1 MAAQGKHPLMG
12 MRDLFEEEN
21 RRKLRVQG
29 DLQAALSLCGYR
41 TIDTP
46 VLEPTDIFLRKSG
59 GELASQMYS
68 FVEPGG
74 HQVSLRPEFTSQ
86 VIRLFLQQE
95 GQLPLPVRW
104 QYAGPVFR
112 YATGDDGHGRGHG
125 RQYTQ
130 VGAELIGAGGVAA
143 DAEVL
148 ATACG
153 ALTSLGLRPLQLVI
167 GDVGAVLGLLRQYAL
182 SERATHYLLNAIGQL
197 RDGEEQLAVVRARAE
212 ELGLLVQGERQGM
225 AALGKHLAAV
235 DASSTMVFGART
247 PAEVL
252 ERLAR
257 KLQASDD
264 PGQIERAMEFTA
276 ALSRLRGA
284 PEETVER
291 ARALAASHGLDAAP
305 LDTLEACVAAL
316 ALHDLKD
323 VEVSVDLGLAGGIAY
338 YTGPL
343 FEVWGGPPSVR
354 PEGNPRT
361 DGVRL
366 ASGGRYDGLVKA
378 LGGADDV
385 PALGFAYSLEP
396 VMDAMA
402 SAGVLADDARSS
414 TRALV
419 APRSP
424 GAVAAAL
431 RTAAS
436 LRLGGEAAAVA
447 LNGEVDEDTAR
458 MQGFAA
464 IVAVDEDGASERTW
478 L

>member
-1 MAAQGKHPLMG
+1 MAAQANNPLMG

-21 RRKLRVQG
+21 RRKLRVQNE
-29 DLQAALSLCGYR
+29 LQAALSLCGYR
-41 TIDTP
+41 TVDTP

-86 VIRLFLQQE
+86 VIRLFLQQN
-95 GQLPLPVRW
+95 GGVALPVRW

-112 YATGDDGHGRGHG
+112 YTPGESGHG

-130 VGAELIGAGGVAA
+130 VGAELIGAGGAAA

-153 ALTSLGLRPLQLVI
+153 ALVSLGLRSLRLVV
-167 GDVGAVLGLLRQYAL
+167 GDVGAVLGLLRQFSL
-182 SERATHYLLNAIGQL
+182 SERATHYLMNAIGQL
-197 RDGEEQLAVVRARAE
+197 REGEGQLAAVRARAE
-212 ELGLLVQGERQGM
+212 ELGLFEQGERHGM
-225 AALGKHLAAV
+225 GALGQHLAAV
-235 DASSTMVFGART
+235 DASSAVTFGARS

-264 PGQIERAMEFTA
+264 PGQIQRAMEFTSV
-276 ALSRLRGA
+276 LSRLSGA
-284 PEETVER
+284 PDDTVER
-291 ARALAASHGLDAAP
+291 ARSLAASYGLDAGP
-305 LDTLEACVAAL
+305 LDTLADCVAAL
-316 ALHDLKD
+316 ALHDVKGVD
-323 VEVSVDLGLAGGIAY
+323 VSVDLGLAGGIAY

-343 FEVWGGPPSVR
+343 FEVWGGGS
-354 PEGNPRT
+354 EN
-361 DGVRL
+361 RL

-378 LGGADDV
+378 LGGPDDV

-402 SAGVLADDARSS
+402 DAGALTNDVRGGK
-414 TRALV
+414 RALV
-419 APRSP
+419 APKSP
-424 GAVAAAL
+424 GAAAAAL

-447 LNGEVDEDTAR
+447 LNGEIDEDSAR
-458 MQGFAA
+458 RQGFAA

>member
-21 RRKLRVQG
+21 RRKLRVQNE
-29 DLQAALSLCGYR
+29 LQAALSLCGYR
-41 TIDTP
+41 TVDTP

-86 VIRLFLQQE
+86 VIRLFLQQN
-95 GQLPLPVRW
+95 GSLPLPVRW

-112 YATGDDGHGRGHG
+112 YTAGESGHA

-130 VGAELIGAGGVAA
+130 VGAELIGAGGPTAE
-143 DAEVL
+143 AEVM

-153 ALTSLGLRPLQLVI
+153 ALTSLGLRPLRLVV
-167 GDVGAVLGLLRQYAL
+167 GDVGAVLGLLRQFSL
-182 SERATHYLLNAIGQL
+182 SERATHYLLNVIGQL
-197 RDGEEQLAVVRARAE
+197 RDGEDQLDAVRARAE

-225 AALGKHLAAV
+225 AALGQHLAAV
-235 DASSTMVFGART
+235 DATEASTFGARSAT
-247 PAEVL
+247 EIL

-264 PGQIERAMEFTA
+264 PGQLERAMQFTG
-276 ALSRLRGA
+276 ALARLNGE
-284 PEETVER
+284 PQDTVER
-291 ARALAASHGLDAAP
+291 ARSLAASYGLDPSP
-305 LDTLEACVAAL
+305 LDSLDACVAAL
-316 ALHDLKD
+316 ALHDAND
-323 VEVSVDLGLAGGIAY
+323 AEVSVDLGLAGGLAY

-343 FEVWGGPPSVR
+343 FEIWGGR
-354 PEGNPRT
+354 GDT
-361 DGVRL
+361 VRL
-366 ASGGRYDGLVKA
+366 GSGGRYDGLIKA
-378 LGGADDV
+378 LGGSDDV
-385 PALGFAYSLEP
+385 PALGFAYSLES
-396 VMDAMA
+396 VLDELAE
-402 SAGVLADDARSS
+402 AGALTDDSRGGK
-414 TRALV
+414 RALV

-436 LRLGGEAAAVA
+436 LRLAGEAAAVA
-447 LNGEVDEDTAR
+447 LNGEVDEDSAR
-458 MQGFAA
+458 RQGFAA
-464 IVAVDEDGASERTW
+464 IVTVDEDGASERTW

>member
-1 MAAQGKHPLMG
+1 MAPQANNPLMG

-21 RRKLRVQG
+21 RQKLRVQNE
-29 DLQAALSLCGYR
+29 LQAALSLCGYR
-41 TIDTP
+41 TVDTP

-86 VIRLFLQQE
+86 VIRLFLQQN
-95 GQLPLPVRW
+95 GGVALPVRW

-112 YATGDDGHGRGHG
+112 YTPGESGHG

-130 VGAELIGAGGVAA
+130 VGAELIGAGGAAA

-153 ALTSLGLRPLQLVI
+153 ALVSLGLRSLRLVV
-167 GDVGAVLGLLRQYAL
+167 GDVGAVLGLLRQFSL
-182 SERATHYLLNAIGQL
+182 SERATHYLLNAIGRL
-197 RDGEEQLAVVRARAE
+197 REGEEHLAAVRARAE
-212 ELGLLVQGERQGM
+212 ELGLLEQGERHGM
-225 AALGKHLAAV
+225 GALGQHLAAV
-235 DASSTMVFGART
+235 DASSDVTFGARS

-264 PGQIERAMEFTA
+264 PGQIERAMEFTG
-276 ALSRLRGA
+276 ALSRLSGA
-284 PEETVER
+284 PDDTVER
-291 ARALAASHGLDAAP
+291 ARSLAASYGLDAAP
-305 LDTLEACVAAL
+305 LDTLADCVAAL
-316 ALHDLKD
+316 ALHDVKD
-323 VEVSVDLGLAGGIAY
+323 VDVSVDLGLAGGIAY

-343 FEVWGGPPSVR
+343 FEIWGGGAVK
-354 PEGNPRT
+354 
-361 DGVRL
+361 L
-366 ASGGRYDGLVKA
+366 AGGGRYDGLVKA
-378 LGGADDV
+378 LGGPDDV

-396 VMDAMA
+396 VVDAMA
-402 SAGVLADDARSS
+402 DAGVMMEDSRGGK
-414 TRALV
+414 RALV
-419 APRSP
+419 APKSP

-447 LNGEVDEDTAR
+447 LNGEVDEDSAR
-458 MQGFAA
+458 RQGFAA

>member
-1 MAAQGKHPLMG
+1 MAPQANNPLMG
-12 MRDLFEEEN
+12 MRDLFEEET
-21 RRKLRVQG
+21 RQKLRVQNE
-29 DLQAALSLCGYR
+29 LQAALSLCGYR
-41 TIDTP
+41 TVDTP

-86 VIRLFLQQE
+86 VIRLFLQQN
-95 GQLPLPVRW
+95 GGVALPVRW

-112 YATGDDGHGRGHG
+112 YTAGESGHG

-130 VGAELIGAGGVAA
+130 VGAELIGAGGPAA

-153 ALTSLGLRPLQLVI
+153 ALVSLGLRSLRLVV
-167 GDVGAVLGLLRQYAL
+167 GDVGAVLGLLRQFSL

-197 RDGEEQLAVVRARAE
+197 REGEEHLAAVRARAE
-212 ELGLLVQGERQGM
+212 ELGLLEQGERHGM
-225 AALGKHLAAV
+225 GALGQHLAAV
-235 DASSTMVFGART
+235 DASSAVTFGARS

-264 PGQIERAMEFTA
+264 PGQIERAMEFTS
-276 ALSRLRGA
+276 ALSRLSGA
-284 PEETVER
+284 PDDTVER
-291 ARALAASHGLDAAP
+291 ARSLAASYGLDAGP
-305 LDTLEACVAAL
+305 LDTLADCVAAL
-316 ALHDLKD
+316 ALHDVKGVD
-323 VEVSVDLGLAGGIAY
+323 VSVDLGLAGGIAY

-343 FEVWGGPPSVR
+343 FEIWGG
-354 PEGNPRT
+354 GAAK
-361 DGVRL
+361 L

-378 LGGADDV
+378 LGGPDDV

-402 SAGVLADDARSS
+402 DAGVLTEDARVGK
-414 TRALV
+414 RALV
-419 APRSP
+419 APKSP
-424 GAVAAAL
+424 GAAAAAL

-447 LNGEVDEDTAR
+447 LNGEVDEDSAR
-458 MQGFAA
+458 RQGFAA
-464 IVAVDEDGASERTW
+464 LVAVDEDGASERTW

>member
-29 DLQAALSLCGYR
+29 DLRAALALCGYR
-41 TIDTP
+41 TVDTP

-86 VIRLFLQQE
+86 VIRLFLQQAGE
-95 GQLPLPVRW
+95 LPLPVRW

-112 YATGDDGHGRGHG
+112 YATGDGGHG

-130 VGAELIGAGGVAA
+130 VGAELIGAGGAAA
-143 DAEVL
+143 DAEAL

-153 ALTSLGLRPLQLVI
+153 GLTSLGLRRLRLVV
-167 GDVGAVLGLLRQYAL
+167 GDVGAALGLLRQYAL

-197 RDGEEQLAVVRARAE
+197 RDGEEHLAAVRARAE
-212 ELGLLVQGERQGM
+212 ELGLLVEGERQGM
-225 AALGKHLAAV
+225 TALGQHLAAV
-235 DASSTMVFGART
+235 DASSSTVYGART
-247 PAEVL
+247 PAEIL
-252 ERLAR
+252 DRLAR

-264 PGQIERAMEFTA
+264 PGQVERAMAFTS
-276 ALSRLRGA
+276 ALSRLRGE
-284 PEETVER
+284 PGDTVDR
-291 ARALAASHGLDAAP
+291 ARSLAATHGLDAGP
-305 LDTLEACVAAL
+305 LDSLADCVAAL
-316 ALHDLKD
+316 GLHDLKD
-323 VEVSVDLGLAGGIAY
+323 VEVSVDMGLAGGIAY

-343 FEVWGGPPSVR
+343 FEVWGGHA
-354 PEGNPRT
+354 GAA
-361 DGVRL
+361 RL

-402 SAGVLADDARSS
+402 DAGVLTGDARAGK
-414 TRALV
+414 RALV
-419 APRSP
+419 APRTP
-424 GAVAAAL
+424 AAAAAAL
-431 RTAAS
+431 RTALS

-458 MQGFAA
+458 RQGFFA

>member
-1 MAAQGKHPLMG
+1 MASQGKHPLMG

-21 RRKLRVQG
+21 RHKLRVQNE
-29 DLQAALSLCGYR
+29 LQAALSLCGYR

-95 GQLPLPVRW
+95 GANPLPVRW

-112 YATGDDGHGRGHG
+112 YTAGEVGHG
-125 RQYTQ
+125 RQFTQ
-130 VGAELIGAGGVAA
+130 VGAELIGAGGAA
-143 DAEVL
+143 AEAEVM

-153 ALTSLGLRPLQLVI
+153 ALTSLGLRPLRLVV
-167 GDVGAVLGLLRQYAL
+167 GDVGAVLGLLRQFSL

-197 RDGEEQLAVVRARAE
+197 REGPEQLAAVRARAE
-212 ELGLLVQGERQGM
+212 ELGLLVLGERQGLT
-225 AALGKHLAAV
+225 ALSQHMAAV
-235 DASSTMVFGART
+235 DASATVTFGART
-247 PAEVL
+247 PAEIL
-252 ERLAR
+252 ERLGR

-264 PGQIERAMEFTA
+264 PRQLERAMEFTSN
-276 ALSRLRGA
+276 LSRLQGEPA
-284 PEETVER
+284 DTVQR
-291 ARALAASHGLDAAP
+291 ARSLAASNGLDTAP
-305 LDTLEACVAAL
+305 LDTLAASLAAL
-316 ALHDLKD
+316 ALHDGKD
-323 VEVSVDLGLAGGIAY
+323 VEVAVDMGLAGGIAY

-343 FEVWGGPPSVR
+343 FEVWGGPDASIK
-354 PEGNPRT
+354 
-361 DGVRL
+361 L
-366 ASGGRYDGLVKA
+366 AGGGRYDGLVKA
-378 LGGADDV
+378 LGGSDDV

-396 VMDAMA
+396 VMDVLTA
-402 SAGVLADDARSS
+402 AGALTGDSRTQKS
-414 TRALV
+414 ALV
-419 APRSP
+419 APRTP

-431 RTAAS
+431 RAAAS

-447 LNGEVDEDTAR
+447 LNGELDEDYAR
-458 MQGFAA
+458 KQGFSA
-464 IVAVDEDGASERTW
+464 IVTVGEDGASERTW

>member
-1 MAAQGKHPLMG
+1 MAAQGKHPLIG

-41 TIDTP
+41 TVDTP

-74 HQVSLRPEFTSQ
+74 RQVSLRPEFTSQ
-86 VIRLFLQQE
+86 VIRLFLQQDGE
-95 GQLPLPVRW
+95 LPLPVRW

-112 YATGDDGHGRGHG
+112 YATGDGGHG

-130 VGAELIGAGGVAA
+130 VGAELIGAGGAAA

-153 ALTSLGLRPLQLVI
+153 ALTSLGLRPLRLVV

-197 RDGEEQLAVVRARAE
+197 RDGEEQLAAVRARAE
-212 ELGLLVQGERQGM
+212 ELGLLAQGERQGM
-225 AALGKHLAAV
+225 AALGQHLAAV
-235 DASSTMVFGART
+235 DASAGTVFGART
-247 PAEVL
+247 PAEIL

-264 PGQIERAMEFTA
+264 PSQIERAMEFTA

-284 PEETVER
+284 PDDTVER
-291 ARALAASHGLDAAP
+291 ARALAVSHGLDAAP
-305 LDTLEACVAAL
+305 LDTLADCVAAL
-316 ALHDLKD
+316 ALHDLRD
-323 VEVSVDLGLAGGIAY
+323 VEVSVDMGLAGGIAY

-343 FEVWGGPPSVR
+343 FEVWGSAG
-354 PEGNPRT
+354 
-361 DGVRL
+361 RL

-396 VMDAMA
+396 VMEAMA
-402 SAGVLADDARSS
+402 AAGALTDDARASK
-414 TRALV
+414 RALV

-424 GAVAAAL
+424 GAVEAAL

-458 MQGFAA
+458 RQGFFA